1 MKKMFLS
8 AVFAFC
14 TVIGFCQ
21 QRLDGFEFLNR
32 DIDEIL
38 YTVSL
43 YRGVAIVGDDTI
55 SGKATFRFAG
65 QDFDSAFESF
75 LSSQRLYV
83 QKTDDVWT
91 VSRVKFSPREDGVI
105 FLDASDVR
113 PAVLVEKI
121 SREFGTEITY
131 DALGE
136 IPVSLHTGGS
146 SAGDFVKSVVRVLG
160 KEYSM
165 EDNAGRLR
173 INRTVQERNSYSTS
187 REKIQVRKDKENFSV
202 DVQEASV
209 GAVLEELFKSA
220 GKEYIFAADTSAQIK
235 RAMFSSRSFDETAS
249 LVCAGGG
256 LELLCVDGIFY
267 VVSSG
272 GSGTSLEDSG
282 KIWKKHGI
290 SYCSAQKAMSLVESR
305 FGRQTCISLED
316 ENAFLCFAKEDS
328 QNQIADFI
336 KSFDVEKESH
346 VVRLKYIRTD
356 DFMQRLPPGVQ
367 ASQITRGTQDNVFFF
382 SGNEAQF
389 ASLEEHLKEIDCPV
403 RRLRYDLL
411 VIQYQSTEGFDW
423 DSSLSVRRLKLG
435 DMTDGSV
442 ALGSVLDFNL
452 DVVTAFGLKF
462 ASSLQTAMNENRAQ
476 VFADT
481 TLHGVS
487 GGTINFSNTN
497 TYRYRDNNVNPETGV
512 PIYSGVTRE
521 IVSGLKIDVT
531 GWVSGD
537 GMITSKVTASVS
549 RQGADLSSRTGN
561 PPPTSEKI
569 ITTEVLGK
577 SGEPIILTGLV
588 QNEESVV
595 EQRTPG
601 LSKIPVLGWMFKARE
616 SSKEKTELVIYLVP
630 HWDRE
635 DGTET
640 SEKEEDF
647 YEHVYSTLVEASDE

>member
-235 RAMFSSRSFDETAS
+235 RAMFSSRSFDAIRSSIVLSDPSAVARPVYTIRKQVQCSVPEVLMKPHRWFVPAEDLNSFVLTEFFMSCHRADQEHPSKTA
-249 LVCAGGG
+249 
-256 LELLCVDGIFY
+256 E
-267 VVSSG
+267 
-272 GSGTSLEDSG
+272 
-282 KIWKKHGI
+282 
-290 SYCSAQKAMSLVESR
+290 R
-305 FGRQTCISLED
+305 FGRST
-316 ENAFLCFAKEDS
+316 AFRIVLRKRQCRWLKAVS
-328 QNQIADFI
+328 
-336 KSFDVEKESH
+336 
-346 VVRLKYIRTD
+346 VVRH
-356 DFMQRLPPGVQ
+356 
-367 ASQITRGTQDNVFFF
+367 A
-382 SGNEAQF
+382 
-389 ASLEEHLKEIDCPV
+389 
-403 RRLRYDLL
+403 
-411 VIQYQSTEGFDW
+411 
-423 DSSLSVRRLKLG
+423 
-435 DMTDGSV
+435 
-442 ALGSVLDFNL
+442 SVLKMRMHFC
-452 DVVTAFGLKF
+452 VSQRKTPRIR
-462 ASSLQTAMNENRAQ
+462 LQI
-476 VFADT
+476 
-481 TLHGVS
+481 S
-487 GGTINFSNTN
+487 
-497 TYRYRDNNVNPETGV
+497 
-512 PIYSGVTRE
+512 
-521 IVSGLKIDVT
+521 
-531 GWVSGD
+531 
-537 GMITSKVTASVS
+537 
-549 RQGADLSSRTGN
+549 
-561 PPPTSEKI
+561 
-569 ITTEVLGK
+569 
-577 SGEPIILTGLV
+577 
-588 QNEESVV
+588 
-595 EQRTPG
+595 
-601 LSKIPVLGWMFKARE
+601 
-616 SSKEKTELVIYLVP
+616 
-630 HWDRE
+630 
-635 DGTET
+635 
-640 SEKEEDF
+640 
-647 YEHVYSTLVEASDE
+647 